1 MVIKMKTSNLEEHII
16 KILQK
21 EKIKFQR
28 EKTYPDLKFGYYR
41 FDFFLPQYN
50 LLIEV
55 DGAQHYKFSKIF
67 HKKRQDF
74 LKAQERDRRKN
85 SYALSHNISLYR
97 IPYFEI
103 ENIHTFQ
110 DIFQDKF
117 LVKDKWHCDNVARL
131 LSK

>member
-1 MVIKMKTSNLEEHII
+1 MKTSSLEEKII
-16 KILQK
+16 TILKK
-21 EKIKFQR
+21 EKINFQR

-55 DGAQHYKFSKIF
+55 DGAQHYKFSKLV

-85 SYALSHNISLYR
+85 SYALSHNIPLYR

-103 ENIHTFQ
+103 ENINTFQ
-110 DIFQDKF
+110 DILQDKF
-117 LVKDKWHCDNVARL
+117 LVKDKWHCDNIARL

>member
-1 MVIKMKTSNLEEHII
+1 MIKMKTSSLEEYII

-110 DIFQDKF
+110 DISQDKF

>member
-1 MVIKMKTSNLEEHII
+1 MKTSSLEEKII
-16 KILQK
+16 TILKK
-21 EKIKFQR
+21 EKINFQR

-85 SYALSHNISLYR
+85 SYALSHNILLYR

-103 ENIHTFQ
+103 ENINTFQ
-110 DIFQDKF
+110 DILQDKF

>member
-1 MVIKMKTSNLEEHII
+1 MIKMKTSSLEEHII
-16 KILQK
+16 KILQN
-21 EKIKFQR
+21 EKIKFER

-41 FDFFLPQYN
+41 FDFFLPQQN
-50 LLIEV
+50 LIIEV

-85 SYALSHNISLYR
+85 SYCLSHNISLYR
-97 IPYFEI
+97 IPYFEV
-103 ENIHTFQ
+103 ENIKQFK
-110 DIFQDKF
+110 DIIQDKF

-131 LSK
+131 LPK

>member
-1 MVIKMKTSNLEEHII
+1 MKTSSLEEKII
-16 KILQK
+16 TILKK

-41 FDFFLPQYN
+41 FDFLLPQHN

-55 DGAQHYKFSKIF
+55 DGAQHYKFSKLF

-85 SYALSHNISLYR
+85 SYALSHNIPLYR

-103 ENIHTFQ
+103 ENINTFQ
-110 DIFQDKF
+110 DIIQDKF

-131 LSK
+131 LLK

>member
-1 MVIKMKTSNLEEHII
+1 MKTSSLEEHII

-41 FDFFLPQYN
+41 FDFFIPQYN

-55 DGAQHYKFSKIF
+55 DVAQHYKFSKIF
-67 HKKRQDF
+67 HKTRQDF

-85 SYALSHNISLYR
+85 SYALSHNIPLYR

-103 ENIHTFQ
+103 ENINTFQ
-110 DIFQDKF
+110 DILQDKF

>member
-1 MVIKMKTSNLEEHII
+1 MKTSSLEEKII
-16 KILQK
+16 TILKK
-21 EKIKFQR
+21 EKINFQR

-85 SYALSHNISLYR
+85 SYALSHNIPLYR

-103 ENIHTFQ
+103 ENINTFQ
-110 DIFQDKF
+110 DILQDKF
-117 LVKDKWHCDNVARL
+117 LVKDKWYCDNVARL

>member
-1 MVIKMKTSNLEEHII
+1 MKTSSLEEKII
-16 KILQK
+16 TILKK

-110 DIFQDKF
+110 DILQDKF

-131 LSK
+131 LLK

>member
-1 MVIKMKTSNLEEHII
+1 MKTSSLEEHII
-16 KILQK
+16 SVLKK

-28 EKTYPDLKFGYYR
+28 EKTYPDLKQGWYR
-41 FDFFLPQYN
+41 YDFFIPSLN
-50 LLIEV
+50 FLIEI

-74 LKAQERDRRKN
+74 LKAQERDRKKN
-85 SYALSHNISLYR
+85 SYALSHNIPLYR

-103 ENIHTFQ
+103 ENINTFQ
-110 DIFQDKF
+110 DILQDKF
-117 LVKDKWHCDNVARL
+117 LVKDKWHCDNVAKL

>member
-1 MVIKMKTSNLEEHII
+1 MKTSSLEEHII
-16 KILQK
+16 SVLKK

-28 EKTYPDLKFGYYR
+28 EKTYPDLKSGYYR
-41 FDFFLPQYN
+41 FDFFMPQYN

-85 SYALSHNISLYR
+85 SYALSHNIPLYR
-97 IPYFEI
+97 IPCFEI
-103 ENIHTFQ
+103 ENINTFQ
-110 DIFQDKF
+110 DILQDKF

>member
-1 MVIKMKTSNLEEHII
+1 MKTSSLEEHII
-16 KILQK
+16 SVLKK

-28 EKTYPDLKFGYYR
+28 EKTYPDLKSGYYR

-50 LLIEV
+50 LIIEV

-74 LKAQERDRRKN
+74 LKAQERDRQKN
-85 SYALSHNISLYR
+85 SYALSHNIPLYR

-103 ENIHTFQ
+103 ENINTFQ
-110 DIFQDKF
+110 DILQDKF

>member
-1 MVIKMKTSNLEEHII
+1 MKTSSLEEHII
-16 KILQK
+16 SVLKK

-85 SYALSHNISLYR
+85 SYALSHNIPLYR

-103 ENIHTFQ
+103 ENINTFQ
-110 DIFQDKF
+110 DILQDKF
-117 LVKDKWHCDNVARL
+117 LVKDKWHCDNVAKL

>member
-1 MVIKMKTSNLEEHII
+1 MKTSSLEEKII
-16 KILQK
+16 TILKK

-41 FDFFLPQYN
+41 FDFLLPQHN

-55 DGAQHYKFSKIF
+55 DGAQH

-85 SYALSHNISLYR
+85 SYALSHNIPLYR

-103 ENIHTFQ
+103 ENINTFQ
-110 DIFQDKF
+110 DIIQDKF
-117 LVKDKWHCDNVARL
+117 LVKNKWHCDNVARL

>member
-1 MVIKMKTSNLEEHII
+1 MKTSSLEEKII
-16 KILQK
+16 TILKK

-41 FDFFLPQYN
+41 FDFLLPQHN

-55 DGAQHYKFSKIF
+55 DGAQHYKFSKLF

-85 SYALSHNISLYR
+85 SYALSHNIPLYR

-103 ENIHTFQ
+103 ENINTFQ
-110 DIFQDKF
+110 DIIQDKF
-117 LVKDKWHCDNVARL
+117 LVKNKWHCDNVARL

>member
-1 MVIKMKTSNLEEHII
+1 MKTSSLEEKII
-16 KILQK
+16 TILKK
-21 EKIKFQR
+21 EKINFQR

-85 SYALSHNISLYR
+85 SYALSHNIPLYR

-103 ENIHTFQ
+103 ENINIFQ
-110 DIFQDKF
+110 DILQDKF

>member
-1 MVIKMKTSNLEEHII
+1 MKTSSLEEHII
-16 KILQK
+16 SVLKK

-28 EKTYPDLKFGYYR
+28 EKTYPDLKSGYYR

-50 LLIEV
+50 LLIAV

-85 SYALSHNISLYR
+85 SYALSHNIPLYR

-103 ENIHTFQ
+103 ENINTFQ
-110 DIFQDKF
+110 DILQDKF

-131 LSK
+131 LTK

>member
-1 MVIKMKTSNLEEHII
+1 MKTSSLEEKII
-16 KILQK
+16 TILKK

-85 SYALSHNISLYR
+85 SYALSHNIPLYR

-103 ENIHTFQ
+103 ANINTFQ
-110 DIFQDKF
+110 DILQDKF
-117 LVKDKWHCDNVARL
+117 LVKDKWYCDNVARL

>member
-1 MVIKMKTSNLEEHII
+1 MKTSSLEEKII
-16 KILQK
+16 TILKK

-85 SYALSHNISLYR
+85 SYAFSHNISLYR

-103 ENIHTFQ
+103 ENIYTFQ
-110 DIFQDKF
+110 DILQDKF

-131 LSK
+131 LLK

>member
-1 MVIKMKTSNLEEHII
+1 MMKTSSLEEHII
-16 KILQK
+16 SVLKK

-28 EKTYPDLKFGYYR
+28 EKTYPDLKQGWYR
-41 FDFFLPQYN
+41 YDFFIPSLN
-50 LLIEV
+50 FLIEI

-74 LKAQERDRRKN
+74 LKAQERDRKKN
-85 SYALSHNISLYR
+85 SYALSHNIPLYR

-103 ENIHTFQ
+103 ENINTFQ
-110 DIFQDKF
+110 DILQDKF
-117 LVKDKWHCDNVARL
+117 LVKDKWHCDNVAKL

>member
-1 MVIKMKTSNLEEHII
+1 MIKMKTSSLEEHII
-16 KILQK
+16 SVLKK

-55 DGAQHYKFSKIF
+55 DGAQHYKFSKLF

-74 LKAQERDRRKN
+74 LKAQERDRKKN
-85 SYALSHNISLYR
+85 SYALSHNIPLYR

-103 ENIHTFQ
+103 ENINTFQ
-110 DIFQDKF
+110 DILQDKF

-131 LSK
+131 LLK

>member
-1 MVIKMKTSNLEEHII
+1 MKTSSLEEHII

-85 SYALSHNISLYR
+85 SYALSHNIPLYR

-103 ENIHTFQ
+103 ENINTFQ
-110 DIFQDKF
+110 DILQDKF
-117 LVKDKWHCDNVARL
+117 LVKDKWYCDNIVRL

>member
-1 MVIKMKTSNLEEHII
+1 MKTSSLEEHII
-16 KILQK
+16 SVLKK

-85 SYALSHNISLYR
+85 SYALSHNIPLYR

-103 ENIHTFQ
+103 ENINTFQ
-110 DIFQDKF
+110 DILQDKF

-131 LSK
+131 LLK

>member
-1 MVIKMKTSNLEEHII
+1 MMKTSSLEEKVIT
-16 KILQK
+16 ILKK

-28 EKTYPDLKFGYYR
+28 EKTYPDLKFGYYL
-41 FDFFLPQYN
+41 FDFFLQQYN

-55 DGAQHYKFSKIF
+55 DGAQHYKFSKLF

-85 SYALSHNISLYR
+85 SYCLAHNILLYR

-103 ENIHTFQ
+103 ENIKQFK
-110 DIFQDKF
+110 DIIQDKF
-117 LVKDKWHCDNVARL
+117 LVKTKWHCDEVARNIP
-131 LSK
+131 K

>member
-1 MVIKMKTSNLEEHII
+1 MKTSSLEEKII
-16 KILQK
+16 IILKK
-21 EKIKFQR
+21 EKINFQR

-85 SYALSHNISLYR
+85 SYALSHNIPLYR

-103 ENIHTFQ
+103 ENINTFQ
-110 DIFQDKF
+110 DILQDKF
-117 LVKDKWHCDNVARL
+117 LVKDKWHCDNIARL

>member
-1 MVIKMKTSNLEEHII
+1 MKTSSLEEHII

-85 SYALSHNISLYR
+85 AYALSHNIPLYR

-103 ENIHTFQ
+103 ENINTFQ
-110 DIFQDKF
+110 DILQDKF

-131 LSK
+131 LPK

>member
-1 MVIKMKTSNLEEHII
+1 MKTSSLEEHII
-16 KILQK
+16 SVLKK

-85 SYALSHNISLYR
+85 SYALSHNIPLYR

-103 ENIHTFQ
+103 ENINTFQ
-110 DIFQDKF
+110 DILQDKF

>member
-1 MVIKMKTSNLEEHII
+1 MKTSSLEEKII
-16 KILQK
+16 TILKK

-55 DGAQHYKFSKIF
+55 DGVQHYKFSKLF

-85 SYALSHNISLYR
+85 SYALSHNIPLYR

-103 ENIHTFQ
+103 ENIYTFQ
-110 DIFQDKF
+110 DILQDKF

-131 LSK
+131 LLK

>member
-1 MVIKMKTSNLEEHII
+1 MKTSSLEEHII
-16 KILQK
+16 SVLKK
-21 EKIKFQR
+21 AKIKFQR
-28 EKTYPDLKFGYYR
+28 EKTYPDLKSGYYR

-85 SYALSHNISLYR
+85 SYALSHNIPLYR

-103 ENIHTFQ
+103 ENINTFQ
-110 DIFQDKF
+110 DILQDKF

>member
-1 MVIKMKTSNLEEHII
+1 MKTSSLEEHII

-55 DGAQHYKFSKIF
+55 DGVQHYKFSKLF

-85 SYALSHNISLYR
+85 SYALSHNIPLYR

-110 DIFQDKF
+110 DILQDKF

-131 LSK
+131 LLK

>member
-1 MVIKMKTSNLEEHII
+1 MKTSSLEEKII
-16 KILQK
+16 TILKK
-21 EKIKFQR
+21 EKINFQR

-85 SYALSHNISLYR
+85 SYALSHNIPLYR

-103 ENIHTFQ
+103 ENINTFQ
-110 DIFQDKF
+110 DILQDKF
-117 LVKDKWHCDNVARL
+117 LVKDKWYCDNVARL
-131 LSK
+131 LTK